1 MRLAGWVVLGLL
13 GTVGAVVGTYETV
26 PTHNTEATHFD
37 TLIVLGSPA
46 DPDGKASP
54 EERERVMEAVREFRA
69 GRAGHIIVS
78 GGAVHNEWTEADIMA
93 GIAVGAGVPAADV
106 LVEGR
111 ARNTVQNIFYSH
123 GIMEAHGWTTA
134 EVVSSPSHLPRA
146 GLILEHWKFG
156 WRTHASR
163 WPASMSA
170 SGLRRTTYMRRWE
183 LRCCDGLGIALRRFC
198 PQRTSRVDRNRFER
212 VGGKVAQLMVP
223 GEVTQC
229 VADWLNEF
237 PGVHDAVSCKGLASL
252 NGKLSCGVDA
262 ATCGGDAVEPS

>member
-1 MRLAGWVVLGLL
+1 MRAWVWVGMALL
-13 GTVGAVVGTYETV
+13 VGTGVVVATYETV

-69 GRAGHIIVS
+69 GRAGHMIVS
-78 GGAVHNEWTEADIMA
+78 GGPVHNAWTEGDIMA
-93 GIAVGAGVPAADV
+93 RIAVGAGVPAEDV

-123 GIMEAHGWTTA
+123 QIMEAHGWRTA
-134 EVVSSPSHLPRA
+134 EVVSSPSHLPRT

-163 WPASMSA
+163 WPPEYERKRIAPYYVYEA
-170 SGLRRTTYMRRWE
+170 LGTTVLRWFGYRPSPF
-183 LRCCDGLGIALRRFC
+183 LPA
-198 PQRTSRVDRNRFER
+198 
-212 VGGKVAQLMVP
+212 
-223 GEVTQC
+223 
-229 VADWLNEF
+229 
-237 PGVHDAVSCKGLASL
+237 KG
-252 NGKLSCGVDA
+252 
-262 ATCGGDAVEPS
+262 